1 MQVKV
6 NQSSPTSP
14 KTNPPQNQTN
24 FNNLNQSNQINDLLQ
39 QLQQLLEKV
48 SDSRQKVQQQLQANT
63 LYPQPQQNNLSQE
76 FIVKSTMK
84 SSYIA
89 LRIENLL
96 LGGKK
101 KIVMS
106 GLGYAI
112 PILVDA
118 VLLIR
123 KDLGKKG
130 ININIENIE
139 LFEKTVETNGKN
151 KVISGVRVTLSI

>member
-1 MQVKV
+1 MQVKANTSQ
-6 NQSSPTSP
+6 NQTPQ
-14 KTNPPQNQTN
+14 KTNPQNLQIQQPQPQNINIQQAIEEVIKKYIQ
-24 FNNLNQSNQINDLLQ
+24 NLQLNPQYQ
-39 QLQQLLEKV
+39 Q
-48 SDSRQKVQQQLQANT
+48 
-63 LYPQPQQNNLSQE
+63 PQPQQNNLNQE
-76 FIVKSTMK
+76 FIVKTTMK

-112 PILVDA
+112 PVLVDS

-123 KDLGKKG
+123 KDLGRKG
-130 ININIENIE
+130 INVNIENIE

-151 KVISGVRVTLSI
+151 KMISGIRITLSV

>member
-6 NQSSPTSP
+6 NTSQNQTP
-14 KTNPPQNQTN
+14 QKTNPQNLQIQQPQPQNINIQQTIEEVIKKYIQ
-24 FNNLNQSNQINDLLQ
+24 NL
-39 QLQQLLEKV
+39 QLNPQYQ
-48 SDSRQKVQQQLQANT
+48 
-63 LYPQPQQNNLSQE
+63 QPQQNNLNQE
-76 FIVKSTMK
+76 FIVKATMK

-112 PILVDA
+112 PILVDS

-123 KDLGKKG
+123 KDLGRKG
-130 ININIENIE
+130 INVNIENIE

-151 KVISGVRVTLSI
+151 KMISGIRITLSV